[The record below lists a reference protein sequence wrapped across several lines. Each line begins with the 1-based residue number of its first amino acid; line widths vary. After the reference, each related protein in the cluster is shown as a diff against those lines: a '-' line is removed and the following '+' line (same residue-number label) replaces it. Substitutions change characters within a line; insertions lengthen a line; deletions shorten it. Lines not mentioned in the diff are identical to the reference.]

1 MEIKNNN
8 ISFYIIFTILAL
20 FVSNNLYAH
29 GTVTKVETTFPL
41 WIYILGGALT
51 VLLSFLII
59 GSYGRNIPGLR
70 NYQKKQI
77 NINIES
83 KLISRTVINF
93 SKSFSIFLY
102 LLVIVSGFIG
112 TYNEIYSLSSVLFWV
127 VFWAGFSILCSIF
140 GNFWYYINPVKILY
154 DFFENLLNISDK
166 DKYTYPKILDY
177 WPAVFL
183 FLIFA
188 IFELI
193 FDGSDRPRNISLFVI
208 FYSIFIWVGMY
219 FYGSKTWLEKSDI
232 FTIVFELF
240 SRLSFIE
247 KSIKNKN
254 ATQDDLFSDKTVSNP
269 DNKYFIRYPSSGLL
283 FSNKLS
289 LSLVIFII
297 LVLSTVTFDGISMT
311 EVWLDILLRFEYQSF
326 ISYFVEV
333 IALLVLF
340 LSFIII
346 FFSFCKLMKIFGKL
360 KIGIVEIATIFVI
373 TLLPIAVA
381 YHLSH
386 YLWYFIVTG
395 QETIALLSDPFGY
408 GWDLFGTSNFIV
420 NRDFNLELAHSISV
434 GLIILGHIGSVF
446 TSHVYAVRL
455 STNEK
460 DANYSQFPFLILMIS
475 YTILSLW
482 IVSQSLTI

>member
-1 MEIKNNN
+1 MFFFKIKN
-8 ISFYIIFTILAL
+8 ISFYVIFSIFTL

-41 WIYILGGALT
+41 WIYILGGAIT

-59 GSYGRNIPGLR
+59 GSYGRNIPGLVD
-70 NYQKKQI
+70 YQKKHI
-77 NINIES
+77 NIDLENKFIVKILVS
-83 KLISRTVINF
+83 LLKIFT
-93 SKSFSIFLY
+93 IFLY
-102 LLVIVSGFIG
+102 FLIIISGFIG
-112 TYNEIYSLSSVLFWV
+112 NYDEIYSLSSILFWV

-140 GNFWYYINPVKILY
+140 GNFWFYINPLKVLF
-154 DFFENLLNISDK
+154 DFFEKLLSFTGRRN
-166 DKYTYPKILDY
+166 YTYPKYFDY
-177 WPAVFL
+177 WPAVVL
-183 FLIFA
+183 FLVFA

-193 FDGSDRPRNISLFVI
+193 FEGSDKPRNISLFVI
-208 FYSIFIWVGMY
+208 FYSIFIWLGMY
-219 FYGSKTWLEKSDI
+219 IYGGKSWLEKSDI

-240 SRLSFIE
+240 SKLSFIE
-247 KSIKNKN
+247 KSVTIKK
-254 ATQDDLFSDKTVSNP
+254 QGSIDLFEKKNLSNY
-269 DNKYFIRYPSSGLL
+269 KYFIRYPSSGLL
-283 FSNKLS
+283 INTKLS

-311 EVWLDILLRFEYQSF
+311 DSWIEMIYEFSDNAYVVYLVQF
-326 ISYFVEV
+326 
-333 IALLVLF
+333 IALNLLF
-340 LSFIII
+340 LSFVLI

-360 KIGIVEIATIFVI
+360 KISVVEIASIFVI

-386 YLWYFIVTG
+386 YLWYFVVTG
-395 QETIALLSDPFGY
+395 QETIALISDPFGY
-408 GWDLFGTSNFIV
+408 GWNLFGTNDFKV

-455 STNEK
+455 SKNEK
-460 DANYSQFPFLILMIS
+460 DANYSQYPFLILMIG